1 MEIEIMDAE
10 FESIMKEIIQA
21 ITDAGYEPYDQLYG
35 YVTKGKEE
43 FITRNGNAREKIKQL
58 NWLEVKEYVEKMLS

>member
-1 MEIEIMDAE
+1 MKLKTKFEVTMEEIVRAIAE
-10 FESIMKEIIQA
+10 
-21 ITDAGYEPYDQLYG
+21 AGYDPYDQLYG

-58 NWLEVKEYVEKMLS
+58 NWLEVKEYVEKMEGSK

>member
-1 MEIEIMDAE
+1 MKLKNKFEVTMEEIVRAIAE
-10 FESIMKEIIQA
+10 
-21 ITDAGYEPYDQLYG
+21 AGYNPYDQLYG

-58 NWLEVKEYVEKMLS
+58 NWLEVKEYVEKMGGSK

>member
-1 MEIEIMDAE
+1 MDVELDLIMQDIVHAIAE
-10 FESIMKEIIQA
+10 
-21 ITDAGYEPYDQLYG
+21 AGYDPYAQLYG

-58 NWLEVKEYVEKMLS
+58 NWLEVKEYVEKMEGSK

>member
-1 MEIEIMDAE
+1 MKLKTKFEETMEEIVRAIAE
-10 FESIMKEIIQA
+10 
-21 ITDAGYEPYDQLYG
+21 AGYDPYDQLYG

-58 NWLEVKEYVEKMLS
+58 NRLEVKEYVEKMGGSK

>member
-1 MEIEIMDAE
+1 MKTKFEVAMEEIVRAIAE
-10 FESIMKEIIQA
+10 
-21 ITDAGYEPYDQLYG
+21 AGYDPYDQLYG

-58 NWLEVKEYVEKMLS
+58 NWLEVKEYVEKMEGSK

>member
-1 MEIEIMDAE
+1 MKLKNKFEVTMEEIVRAIAE
-10 FESIMKEIIQA
+10 
-21 ITDAGYEPYDQLYG
+21 AGYDPYDQLYG

-58 NWLEVKEYVEKMLS
+58 NWLEVKEYVEKMEGSK

>member
-1 MEIEIMDAE
+1 MKLKTKFEVTMEEIVRAIAE
-10 FESIMKEIIQA
+10 
-21 ITDAGYEPYDQLYG
+21 AGYDPYDQLYG

-58 NWLEVKEYVEKMLS
+58 NWLEVKEYMEKMEGSK

>member
-1 MEIEIMDAE
+1 MKLKTE
-10 FESIMKEIIQA
+10 FEVTMEEIVRA
-21 ITDAGYEPYDQLYG
+21 IAEAGYDPYDQIYG

-58 NWLEVKEYVEKMLS
+58 NWLEVKEYVEKMEGSK

>member
-1 MEIEIMDAE
+1 MKLKTKFEVTMVEIVRAIAE
-10 FESIMKEIIQA
+10 
-21 ITDAGYEPYDQLYG
+21 AGYDPYDQLYG

-58 NWLEVKEYVEKMLS
+58 NWLEVKEYVEKMEGSK

>member
-1 MEIEIMDAE
+1 MKNKFEVTMEEIVRAIAE
-10 FESIMKEIIQA
+10 
-21 ITDAGYEPYDQLYG
+21 AGYNPYDQLYG

-58 NWLEVKEYVEKMLS
+58 NWLAVKEYVEKMEGSK

>member
-1 MEIEIMDAE
+1 MKTKFEVTMEEIVRAIAE
-10 FESIMKEIIQA
+10 
-21 ITDAGYEPYDQLYG
+21 AGYDPYDQLYG

-58 NWLEVKEYVEKMLS
+58 NWLEVKEYVEKMEGSK

>member
-1 MEIEIMDAE
+1 MKTKFEVTMEEIVRAIAE
-10 FESIMKEIIQA
+10 
-21 ITDAGYEPYDQLYG
+21 AGYDPYDQLYG

-58 NWLEVKEYVEKMLS
+58 NWREVKEYVEKMEGSK